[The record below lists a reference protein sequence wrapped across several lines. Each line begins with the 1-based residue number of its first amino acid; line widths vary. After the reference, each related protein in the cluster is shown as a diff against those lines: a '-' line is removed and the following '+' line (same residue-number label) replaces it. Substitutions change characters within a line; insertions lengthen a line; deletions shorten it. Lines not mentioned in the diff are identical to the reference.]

1 LQTVLLKIKG
11 DKFTDDVLQLLAE
24 LKHTAEDHC
33 IDVSSND

>member
-11 DKFTDDVLQLLAE
+11 NKFTDDILQLLVG
-24 LKHTAEDHC
+24 LKHTVEDYC